1 MGTSGVPSS
10 KSRLLTCFMWNM
22 DLLFMQCRG
31 FGPYLMATGKCH
43 GFSLV
48 VVGTWGTFT
57 SYGGD
62 CHSKLVFVQRLQDSC
77 LVTRE
82 TSGIS
87 TSLGRAIWMLLEV
100 RQETDGPFLV
110 ATVILGF
117 LSIFRKSQASSPFE
131 ALNSPC
137 LLICQ
142 TDGGLLLR

>member
-1 MGTSGVPSS
+1 
-10 KSRLLTCFMWNM
+10 MWYV

-48 VVGTWGTFT
+48 VVGTWGTLS
-57 SYGGD
+57 SYSRD
-62 CHSKLVFVQRLQDSC
+62 DPSKLVFVQQCQDSC

-87 TSLGRAIWMLLEV
+87 SRLRRAIWTLLKV
-100 RQETDGPFLV
+100 RRETQKPFLV

-117 LSIFRKSQASSPFE
+117 LSIFSKSQATTT
-131 ALNSPC
+131 LKH
-137 LLICQ
+137 
-142 TDGGLLLR
+142 